1 MSDNSDIYFMH
12 LSLGQYFSYL
22 IVPRVPQFN
31 DNICKT
37 CQNIAHSDGSEASMI
52 VNAKDTKDLTSPCK
66 PTLGTILEEDEED
79 SEVEVENTLHETELV
94 STGVNKKL
102 FVW

>member
-1 MSDNSDIYFMH
+1 
-12 LSLGQYFSYL
+12 
-22 IVPRVPQFN
+22 
-31 DNICKT
+31 
-37 CQNIAHSDGSEASMI
+37 MI
-52 VNAKDTKDLTSPCK
+52 VKAKDTKDLTSPCK
-66 PTLGTILEEDEED
+66 PTLCTILEEDEED